1 MSKKYSNSL
10 SLHQKPLVLSPSL
23 AKNEVQTSEKFHT
36 IFNNQKEKNLLK
48 YLSGLF
54 VKMFLVQTVVSL
66 IFTKFTEDIKDL
78 FLPWSNVNTA

>member
-1 MSKKYSNSL
+1 MRYRLVKNSIQFL
-10 SLHQKPLVLSPSL
+10 LIKR
-23 AKNEVQTSEKFHT
+23 K
-36 IFNNQKEKNLLK
+36 KNLLK